1 MQSPCVSI
9 IVPIHNVELFIEKCV
24 RSLFEQTLDR
34 LEYVFIND
42 CTPDSSLE
50 ILKGIIKEYP
60 DRQEMVKII
69 ENETNLGQSASRK
82 KGINVATGD
91 FVIHCDSDDWVE
103 KDWLEQMYNKAI
115 EENADI
121 VMCDFFKNY
130 PDGREIV
137 MNMADDTEKNKAF
150 ANLYTSARMGS
161 LCGHLVKRDIVQS
174 EDIFWP
180 TWNYT
185 EDTTLVFQYYMRAS
199 KLTSV
204 HQPLYHYRDNQ
215 QSVSY
220 SKYEILREDIKKT
233 QKLIEQ
239 WCLKMNIW
247 DTLLPQRLFMKFQ
260 DKARAVGMC
269 DGSDSDAM
277 QRWLKT
283 NPELGFCTL
292 HKSTLSYKQKLYALT
307 MLLRVFPI
315 VNKVV
320 DIRHRIWS

>member
-1 MQSPCVSI
+1 MAIISI
-9 IVPIHNVELFIEKCV
+9 IIPIYNVEKYIEQCV
-24 RSLFEQTLDR
+24 RSLFEQTLED
-34 LEYVFIND
+34 LEYIFVND
-42 CTPDSSLE
+42 CTPDKSID
-50 ILKGIIKEYP
+50 IL
-60 DRQEMVKII
+60 RQVLTCYSQRTNQVKIL
-69 ENETNLGQSASRK
+69 NNTTNLGQSGSRK
-82 KGINVATGD
+82 CGIKEATGD
-91 FVIHCDSDDWVE
+91 YVIHCDSDDWVE

-161 LCGHLVKRDIVQS
+161 LCGHMVKRDIVQS

-269 DGSDSDAM
+269 DGSDSEAEKK
-277 QRWLKT
+277 WLETEGK
-283 NPELGFCTL
+283 LGFSSLLKADMTI
-292 HKSTLSYKQKLYALT
+292 KSKIYASI
-307 MLLRVFPI
+307 MLLHLFPLT
-315 VNKVV
+315 NKIF